1 MSDLLT
7 TLAGEL
13 VKRGAPTLGG
23 LIGSAIGGPA
33 GAAIGGAAGKTLEI
47 LGETL
52 GVPPTPEA
60 VGGALSGA
68 TDQQIAAAEDA
79 AKVMAPIY
87 MAEANR
93 LAEAQTAELTNG
105 FGAWQFWKAAIQFVV
120 WGGWLVILI
129 CALFG
134 GNFGVKSMM
143 PIGELVGVWGSV
155 TMTWMAVYNGGHT
168 VKSLVERGAFNWR
181 GK

>member
-1 MSDLLT
+1 MSDVLT

-33 GAAIGGAAGKTLEI
+33 GAAVGGAAGKALEI

-52 GVPPTPEA
+52 GVPPTPDRVTEA
-60 VGGALSGA
+60 VVAGG
-68 TDQQIAAAEDA
+68 DVDAAEEA
-79 AKVMAPIY
+79 AKAMVPVY
-87 MAEANR
+87 LAEANR

-181 GK
+181 GR

>member
-1 MSDLLT
+1 MSDVLT

-33 GAAIGGAAGKTLEI
+33 GAAVGGAAGKALEI

-52 GVPPTPEA
+52 GVPSTPDKITEA
-60 VGGALSGA
+60 VVGGA
-68 TDQQIAAAEDA
+68 DIADAEEA

-87 MAEANR
+87 AAEAAR
-93 LAEAQTAELTNG
+93 VSEAQTAELTQG
-105 FGAWQFWKAAIQFVV
+105 FGAWQFWKAAIQAVV
-120 WGGWLVILI
+120 WGGWLVILV